1 MKRKNDMKKA
11 KAKKVEAPVATGNT
25 VQAAA
30 NKNKQST

>member
-11 KAKKVEAPVATGNT
+11 KAKKIDPVVATGNT